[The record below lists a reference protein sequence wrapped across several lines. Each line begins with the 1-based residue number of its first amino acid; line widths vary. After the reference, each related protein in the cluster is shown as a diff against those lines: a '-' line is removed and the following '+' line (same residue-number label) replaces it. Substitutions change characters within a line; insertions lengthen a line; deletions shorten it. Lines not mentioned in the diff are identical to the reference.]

1 MYRKHLKRN
10 KQNKMDYTRGIT
22 LVALVITIV
31 ILIILATVTVNVAF
45 GDGGLIDQA
54 KLAAEKTAN
63 SIYDEEASLA
73 NLTAYLNEQL
83 GGGEILPPEDTEPP
97 VITSFTQTEVTA
109 TSITVS
115 TTASDNSNG
124 TLKYEYRKGS
134 EGFVEGGATYT
145 FEGLTAETEY
155 TLEVKVTDEAE
166 NSNTKSI
173 TVKTEPFEPMPTPE
187 PEGGGTAMSNRT
199 NGIIEIKW
207 LEGNTNKV
215 ASEPNPPAIKTSGLP
230 EGTTMEQVVFDEEN
244 QEWIAG
250 TEYSYVA
257 GTGSNDNN
265 ASKWANAR
273 VRQQINGENVDSYFV
288 WIPRYAYR
296 IIYFDSAESKKAYQE
311 GTLTEEAAKAN
322 GKIIGYSD
330 SRGIVDAEGRKIE
343 SVTSESNSPKTMV
356 SEDYFMT
363 HPAFMNGTSTGFE
376 NGEWNEELTGI
387 WIGKYEAA
395 RSDTVGATQ
404 GRATTIKVQPGV
416 SSWRYIQI
424 GNMYTVSQNY
434 APDLKS
440 HMLKN
445 SEWGA
450 VAYLTESKYG
460 RNGTEV
466 SINNNGATYY
476 TGGGAEKAYATS
488 SNVLQSSTRN
498 VYGIYDLSGNAYE
511 YVASYYEDGD
521 FSSANSTFTNGT
533 SDEYSTAYTGDDES
547 SAYKYG
553 DATYETSGWNGD
565 YAFFV
570 DSTGP
575 FFLRGGSYY
584 DGSNAGVF
592 NFSLINRQLR
602 RLRLISPLPSS
613 VMCNLLSEQKIN
625 FF

>member
-1 MYRKHLKRN
+1 MYREHLKRN
-10 KQNKMDYTRGIT
+10 KQNKNSYTRGIT

-83 GGGEILPPEDTEPP
+83 GGVQNPNANEIEDPNPPEEP
-97 VITSFTQTEVTA
+97 VIP
-109 TSITVS
+109 
-115 TTASDNSNG
+115 G
-124 TLKYEYRKGS
+124 
-134 EGFVEGGATYT
+134 
-145 FEGLTAETEY
+145 
-155 TLEVKVTDEAE
+155 
-166 NSNTKSI
+166 
-173 TVKTEPFEPMPTPE
+173 PTPE
-187 PEGGGTAMSNRT
+187 PEGGGTEMEDTT
-199 NGIIEIKW
+199 NGVIEIKW
-207 LEGNTNKV
+207 LEGDTNNV
-215 ASEPNPPAIKTSGLP
+215 TSEQNPPAIKTSGLP
-230 EGTTMEQVVFDEEN
+230 EETTMEQVVFDEES
-244 QEWIAG
+244 QEWIPG

-273 VRQQINGENVDSYFV
+273 VTQQIDGENVESYFV

-296 IIYFDSAESKKAYQE
+296 IIYFDSPESKIAYQE
-311 GTLTEEAAKAN
+311 GTLTEEEAKAS
-322 GKIIGYSD
+322 GQIIGYSD
-330 SRGIVDAEGRKIE
+330 SRGIVDAEGKKIE

-363 HPAFMNGTSTGFE
+363 HPAFMNGTATGFK
-376 NGEWNEELTGI
+376 NGEWNDELNGI
-387 WIGKYEAA
+387 WIGKYEA
-395 RSDTVGATQ
+395 SSVEGNNDSPYGDNV
-404 GRATTIKVQPGV
+404 TTKHVKVQPGV
-416 SSWRYIQI
+416 SSWRWIQI

-466 SINNNGATYY
+466 SINNNGTTYY
-476 TGGGAEKAYATS
+476 TGGGAEKAYTTAE
-488 SNVLQSSTRN
+488 NVLQSSTGN
-498 VYGIYDLSGNAYE
+498 VYGIYDLSGNAQE
-511 YVASYYEDGD
+511 YVASYYKDGN
-521 FSSANSTFTNGT
+521 FSDANSTFTNGT
-533 SDEYSTAYTGDDES
+533 SDEFSTAYTGDDES

-553 DATYETSGWNGD
+553 DATYETSGWHGD
-565 YAFFV
+565 SALFV
-570 DSTGP
+570 FSIIP
-575 FFLRGGSYY
+575 FFGRGGGYLN
-584 DGSNAGVF
+584 GSDAGVF
-592 NFSLINRQLR
+592 YFNNNNRR
-602 RLRLISPLPSS
+602 HRPRHLISPLPSS